1 MWFVPEGSGHARL
14 ALVGGLAGLGQTLLI
29 ALIIAGKIAGHDA
42 IYGCIVVH
50 LCVVYVCM
58 YALIHV

>member
-1 MWFVPEGSGHARL
+1 MVCAGRLRARATRLGWRACGFRADL
-14 ALVGGLAGLGQTLLI
+14 ANCLDHCRE
-29 ALIIAGKIAGHDA
+29 IAGHDA

-58 YALIHV
+58 YARIHV